1 MNEMAAGR
9 PLALSG
15 DALARGRAQAE
26 TPAAGPVVQAI
37 RLRLGERAALFARPD
52 VRGYLAR
59 QWDFAAAHCGEEL
72 AEMTGVAEGFGIAP
86 RDLFDFLHLG
96 IVADLAQGGVSQA
109 TATGPTVTDADGCSA
124 WALADSEEGP
134 ALGKNRDFRGEHAG
148 LQRVF
153 LHADPAWPDGRRVL
167 CIGSLGAPGAY
178 SSGMNSDGLALADT
192 AIATSDHGVGWLRY
206 FLMTRLLARHATV
219 AEALDDLRGL
229 AHAGGG
235 SLVLADAGG
244 ARAAVDLGHRKVQVE
259 AGNGDWIAR
268 TNHFA
273 GGSVAGAPDSAASSA
288 DSEGRLE
295 TLQRVL
301 ETGPKSLA
309 VLRQVMASHDRDGAS
324 GLCRHAE
331 GSDSRTLSGAVF
343 ACRARLLYFCPGNPC
358 ETEWLRYTMDG

>member
-37 RLRLGERAALFARPD
+37 RLRLGERTALFARAD
-52 VRGYLAR
+52 VRACLAR
-59 QWDFAAAHCGEEL
+59 QWDFAAANCGEEM

-96 IVADLAQGGVSQA
+96 IVADLAGAAAPAV
-109 TATGPTVTDADGCSA
+109 TAADGCSA
-124 WALADSEEGP
+124 WALAGTEEGP

-153 LHADPAWPDGRRVL
+153 LHADPAWPGGRRVL

-192 AIATSDHGVGWLRY
+192 AVATSDHGVGWLRY

-219 AEALDDLRGL
+219 AEALDDIRGL

-244 ARAAVDLGHRKVQVE
+244 ALAAVDLGHRKVQVE
-259 AGNGDWIAR
+259 KVRVETGRSDWMAR

-273 GGSVAGAPDSAASSA
+273 PGSVAGAPDSAASSA
-288 DSEGRLE
+288 DSEGRLA
-295 TLQRVL
+295 TLHRVL
-301 ETGPKSLA
+301 KTGQQSLA

-331 GSDSRTLSGAVF
+331 GGDSRTLSGAVF

>member
-59 QWDFAAAHCGEEL
+59 QWDFAAANCGEEL

-96 IVADLAQGGVSQA
+96 IVADLAQGGVPQA
-109 TATGPTVTDADGCSA
+109 TAAGPTVTDADGCSA

>member
-15 DALARGRAQAE
+15 DALARGRAQAQ
-26 TPAAGPVVQAI
+26 TPAAGPVVEAI

-59 QWDFAAAHCGEEL
+59 QWDFAAAHCGEEF

-96 IVADLAQGGVSQA
+96 IVADLAQGGVPQA
-109 TATGPTVTDADGCSA
+109 TAAPTAADADGCSA
-124 WALADSEEGP
+124 WALADTEEGP

-153 LHADPAWPDGRRVL
+153 LHADPAWPGGRRVL
-167 CIGSLGAPGAY
+167 CIGSLGVPGAY
-178 SSGMNSDGLALADT
+178 SSGMSSDGLALVDT
-192 AIATSDHGVGWLRY
+192 AVATTDHGVGWLRY

-244 ARAAVDLGHRKVQVE
+244 ALAAVDLGHRKLQVE

-273 GGSVAGAPDSAASSA
+273 PGSVAGAPDSAASSA
-288 DSEGRLE
+288 DSEGRLA
-295 TLQRVL
+295 TLHRVL
-301 ETGPKSLA
+301 KIGQQSLA

-331 GSDSRTLSGAVF
+331 GDDSRTLSGAVF

>member
-1 MNEMAAGR
+1 MNDMAAGR

-15 DALARGRAQAE
+15 DALARGRAQAA

-37 RLRLGERAALFARPD
+37 RLRLGERAALFAQPD

-59 QWDFAAAHCGEEL
+59 QWDFAAAHCAEEL

-96 IVADLAQGGVSQA
+96 IVADLAQCSVPQA
-109 TATGPTVTDADGCSA
+109 AAAAPTATDADGCSA
-124 WALADSEEGP
+124 WALADTAEGP

-153 LHADPAWPDGRRVL
+153 LHADPAWPGGRRVL
-167 CIGSLGAPGAY
+167 CIGSLGVPGAY
-178 SSGMNSDGLALADT
+178 SSGMNSDGLALVDT
-192 AIATSDHGVGWLRY
+192 AVATSDYGVGWLRY
-206 FLMTRLLARHATV
+206 FLMTRLLARHTTV
-219 AEALDDLRGL
+219 AEALDGLRGL

-244 ARAAVDLGHRKVQVE
+244 ALAAVDLGHRKVQIE

-273 GGSVAGAPDSAASSA
+273 PGSVAGAPDSAASSA
-288 DSEGRLE
+288 DSEGRLA
-295 TLQRVL
+295 TLHRVL
-301 ETGPKSLA
+301 KTGLQSLA
-309 VLRQVMASHDRDGAS
+309 VLRRVMASHDRDGAS

-331 GSDSRTLSGAVF
+331 GGDSRTLSGAVF

>member
-59 QWDFAAAHCGEEL
+59 QWDFAAANCGEEL

>member
-37 RLRLGERAALFARPD
+37 RLRLGERAALFAQAD
-52 VRGYLAR
+52 IRGYLAR
-59 QWDFAAAHCGEEL
+59 QWDFAAAHCAEEL

-96 IVADLAQGGVSQA
+96 IVADLAQGGVPEA
-109 TATGPTVTDADGCSA
+109 TAVAPTVTDADGCSA
-124 WALADSEEGP
+124 WALADTEEGP

-153 LHADPAWPDGRRVL
+153 LHADPAWPGGRRVL

-178 SSGMNSDGLALADT
+178 SSGMNSDGLALVDT
-192 AIATSDHGVGWLRY
+192 AVATSDHGVGWLRY

-244 ARAAVDLGHRKVQVE
+244 ALVAVDLGHRKVQIE

-273 GGSVAGAPDSAASSA
+273 PGSVAGAPDSAASSA
-288 DSEGRLE
+288 DSEGRLA
-295 TLQRVL
+295 TLHRVL
-301 ETGPKSLA
+301 KTGQQSLA
-309 VLRQVMASHDRDGAS
+309 MLRQVMASHDRDGAS

-331 GSDSRTLSGAVF
+331 GGDSRTLSGAVF
-343 ACRARLLYFCPGNPC
+343 TCRARLLYFCPGNPC